1 LEAARQKG
9 FQRTKMGALW
19 LLFLVY
25 YPAYNRGKVYMR
37 KMGARLL
44 FIPLL
49 FGFTVAGQQSTQ
61 LTSVPPRPTCTP
73 IFNTGSCADLWR
85 NYNQALAQ
93 RQREELQLYVNR
105 QKELA
110 SEAAT
115 APLQQ
120 QIDDLKKLS
129 ADQQEQLGKLQ
140 AQIQADA
147 ANLLETKKADAAIAA
162 EGQSTAHRQGMW
174 QGLGIGAGG
183 LVVLILVI
191 LGVRRLSRNFTITK
205 KSQSASA

>member
-1 LEAARQKG
+1 
-9 FQRTKMGALW
+9 MGQ
-19 LLFLVY
+19 
-25 YPAYNRGKVYMR
+25 
-37 KMGARLL
+37 MGARLSL
-44 FIPLL
+44 FVIL
-49 FGFTVAGQQSTQ
+49 FGLAVTGQQTVQ
-61 LTSVPPRPTCTP
+61 LTPVPPKPTCTP
-73 IFNTGSCADLWR
+73 ILTNGSCADLWR

-93 RQREELQLYVNR
+93 RQREELQLYINR
-105 QKELA
+105 QRELA

-129 ADQQEQLGKLQ
+129 ADQQEQIGKLQ

-147 ANLLETKKADAAIAA
+147 ANDAATLVETKKADAAMAA
-162 EGQSTAHRQGMW
+162 EGQSAAHRQGLW

-183 LVVLILVI
+183 LLVLIIVI
-191 LGVRRLSRNFTITK
+191 FGVRRLSQNFTITK

>member
-1 LEAARQKG
+1 MV
-9 FQRTKMGALW
+9 KMRVW
-19 LLFLVY
+19 LLFV
-25 YPAYNRGKVYMR
+25 
-37 KMGARLL
+37 LL
-44 FIPLL
+44 SFVL
-49 FGFTVAGQQSTQ
+49 TVGGQQSGQ

-129 ADQQEQLGKLQ
+129 ADQQEQIVKLQ

-147 ANLLETKKADAAIAA
+147 ATLLETKKADAAVAA
-162 EGQSTAHRQGMW
+162 EGQLTAHRQGLW

-183 LVVLILVI
+183 LLILI
-191 LGVRRLSRNFTITK
+191 LMIFGVRRLSHNFTITK

>member
-1 LEAARQKG
+1 
-9 FQRTKMGALW
+9 MGQMGVRFS
-19 LLFLVY
+19 LFL
-25 YPAYNRGKVYMR
+25 
-37 KMGARLL
+37 LL
-44 FIPLL
+44 SSLI
-49 FGFTVAGQQSTQ
+49 GIGQETVQ
-61 LTSVPPRPTCTP
+61 LTPVPPKPTCTP

-129 ADQQEQLGKLQ
+129 ADQQEQIAKLQ
-140 AQIQADA
+140 TQIQGDA
-147 ANLLETKKADAAIAA
+147 ANLLETKKADAAMTA
-162 EGQSTAHRQGMW
+162 EGESTAHRQGLW
-174 QGLGIGAGG
+174 QGVGIGAGG
-183 LVVLILVI
+183 VVVLIFVI
-191 LGVRRLSRNFTITK
+191 LGAKRLSQNFTITK